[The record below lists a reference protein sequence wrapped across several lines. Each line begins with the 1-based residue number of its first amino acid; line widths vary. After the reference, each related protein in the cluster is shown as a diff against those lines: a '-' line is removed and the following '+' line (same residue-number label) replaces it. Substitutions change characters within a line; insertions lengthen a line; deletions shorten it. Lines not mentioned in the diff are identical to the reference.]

1 MKKLIIIGLTL
12 ITILSVSCDNLT
24 KRKQKEVPI
33 KHVDAILSS
42 ERSYKH
48 NDTTFLPIVDTLKL
62 R

>member
-24 KRKQKEVPI
+24 KRKQKEAPI
-33 KHVDAILSS
+33 EHVDAILRS